1 MAQKWEVTLRLTSD
15 PSNNPDQNVF
25 PASDEKGG
33 FAIFEKHMNL
43 GNIVVIQDVKVSD
56 SVREIV
62 MHYPNETKCNEITT
76 SSHNPLCQSPQ
87 TSNQEFLLPLLVSK
101 P

>member
-62 MHYPNETKCNEITT
+62 MHYPNETKCNEIRQEIADAGGGRLNVTT
-76 SSHNPLCQSPQ
+76 EILS
-87 TSNQEFLLPLLVSK
+87 EEYVDV
-101 P
+101 